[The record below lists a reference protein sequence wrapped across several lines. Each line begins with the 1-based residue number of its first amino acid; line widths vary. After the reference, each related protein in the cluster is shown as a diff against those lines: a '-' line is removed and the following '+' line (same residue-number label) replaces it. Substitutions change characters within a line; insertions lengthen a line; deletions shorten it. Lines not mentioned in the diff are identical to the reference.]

1 MKTRFQNI
9 EREFSPS
16 EAEKITGVGVALQR
30 DWRRR
35 KILPEN
41 QSGKWTRFSLTDVIT
56 MSVMKTFSDAGGSV
70 SFIADFAGMAILPTL
85 SMIGEIPGSYSFEG
99 DEISDEL
106 KEQVLRTSVV
116 GAHGRYL
123 LMVKSPEEESPR
135 IARSE
140 SLEAIN
146 DLLADNEAIH
156 CTVID
161 CWRLAAKIADRAGL
175 PLFRVEVERVEDE

>member
-1 MKTRFQNI
+1 MKTRFHSI

-41 QSGKWTRFSLTDVIT
+41 PSGKWTRFSLTDVIT

-70 SFIADFAGMAILPTL
+70 SFIAEFASMAILPTL
-85 SMIGEIPGSYSFEG
+85 AMISEIPGSYAFEG
-99 DEISDEL
+99 DEITEEMKKRVVSN
-106 KEQVLRTSVV
+106 SVV
-116 GAHGRYL
+116 GANGRYL
-123 LMVKSPEEESPR
+123 LMVKAPADESPK
-135 IARSE
+135 IVRSN
-140 SLEAIN
+140 SLEAI
-146 DLLADNEAIH
+146 DELLADNEAIH
-156 CTVID
+156 CTVVD
-161 CWRLAAKIADRAGL
+161 CWRLADKIADRAEL